1 MKSKIGFISVLIFM
15 SIYTGINLF
24 GQENSNDW
32 ENSELIGINK
42 EEAHNTAIPFATL
55 EQAKKGGRKNSPY
68 YKLLNGK
75 WKFNWVPK
83 PSDRP
88 LDFYK
93 TDYNVSTWDEIPVP
107 ISWQLF
113 GYGVPIYLNTDYAFG
128 VVNPP
133 YIPHDNNPVGSYRR
147 NFTVPDNWDG
157 REVFIHFAGV
167 KSAFYIWV
175 NGKKVGYSQGSMTP
189 AEFNLTPYLKDGE
202 NVLAVEVYRWSDAS
216 YIEDQDMWRLSGIF
230 RDVFLYSTPKI
241 HIRDFFIK
249 TNLDENY
256 RNAQLTIDVELK
268 NYSDKNL
275 GKYYLEALLFDNM
288 GNQVMETMKELNI
301 TLAANDKVSI
311 NLQQLII
318 DPKKWTAETPNLYQV
333 VLILKKENGVTIE
346 TTESKIGFREIE
358 IIDSQFL
365 INGVRVVLKGT
376 NRHDIHPRYGHY
388 VPHESMLEDIILMKQ
403 FNINTVRT
411 SHYPNDP
418 FWYKLCDKYGI
429 YLIDEAN
436 VESHGANGL
445 LPRSNPKWTAAV
457 VDRMK
462 SMIQRDK
469 NHASI
474 IMWSLGNEAG
484 MGDNFFVMR
493 DYAHKVDPSRPV
505 HYEGY
510 NDAAD
515 IYSRMYAT
523 PKSMLKYVTGEDK
536 RPFFLCEYSLTKGNS
551 SGDLKDYWDVIE
563 SNPIFMGGCIWQWE
577 DHGLYKKDK
586 NGTEYFAYGGDFGP
600 KGTPSEGN
608 GGINGLIFPDK
619 SFSPKM
625 WEVKKVYQN
634 ISSEAIDL
642 LEGKLKIKNE
652 FSFTNLNKYNAK
664 WEISEDGIV
673 IGSGKL
679 GKIDVEPLKEK
690 VITIPL
696 KEIKVKPDAEYFL
709 KIIFTQSEKTLW
721 AEKGFEVA
729 WDQFKIP
736 VKNELEVSENSSQL
750 SAIHSIEKDK
760 TVIVSG
766 EKFKIV
772 FDKSHGTIQSLNYAG
787 KELLSDK
794 DSVISGPRL
803 YTYRAPLDNDI
814 VLAQG
819 WREYGLDK
827 PTVVVQSFEVEQVN
841 KTKIQIIIELNNKM
855 KKESGFIHK
864 CVYTILG
871 NGEVYVDNQIYPY
884 GNLPTPAQIGMSFIL
899 SPELENIKWFGRGPH
914 GNYYDRKTG
923 AAIGLY
929 SATVEEQYV
938 PYIMP
943 QSNGSKQDVRWV
955 LFSNDRDQGVIFIS
969 RTEPFSMNAL
979 HYSQQNLEFAKHT
992 NELQKDDD
1000 IYFTLSAFERGVAEL
1015 DKVIRVN
1022 YEDGVGKN
1030 PTLLSYIIKPY
1041 NLSNGEVSEYVR
1053 ASNGDIVSAPPIISR
1068 DVLGFVTMKSIT
1080 QDAEIYYTIDGS
1092 KPTKKSFKYKE
1103 KFVQYASV
1111 TIKATSVIDGEM
1123 SPVSTVKV
1131 KQLQVLTPVIT
1142 PANRYFSN
1150 TITITLESPMP
1161 GSRLRYTLDGTE
1173 PIATSTLYTNPFLI
1187 KKTSTLNVKAFRE
1200 GCKPSNVDT
1209 SSYELVHLGEGV
1221 ESRFYKGSFNTTPNY
1236 LSMIPDKISK
1246 KDQFQLDNI
1255 KSVPTHYALLFIGSV
1270 NIKKVGE
1277 YVFYSGSNDGS
1288 KLYVDNT
1295 LLIDNDGGHGYL
1307 EKYGKIKLNEGV
1319 HKIELRYFQ
1328 QGGGQE
1334 LKVSWKGPGFEK
1346 REMTKE
1352 DLSGN

>member
-1 MKSKIGFISVLIFM
+1 MKSKIGFISLLIFM
-15 SIYTGINLF
+15 SINLC
-24 GQENSNDW
+24 GQETGNDW
-32 ENSELIGINK
+32 ENSELFGINK

-55 EQAKKGGRKNSPY
+55 EQAKKGERESSPF
-68 YKLLNGK
+68 YKLLNGN

-83 PSDRP
+83 PADRP
-88 LDFYK
+88 LDFFK
-93 TDYNVSTWDEIPVP
+93 TEYDVSSWDEIPVP
-107 ISWQLF
+107 ISWQLY

-147 NFTVPDNWDG
+147 NFTVPDNWDE

-189 AEFNLTPYLKDGE
+189 AEFNLTPYLKGGE

-230 RDVFLYSTPKI
+230 RDVFLFSTPKI

-249 TNLDENY
+249 TDLDENY
-256 RNAQLTIDVELK
+256 KNAQLAIDVELK
-268 NYSDKNL
+268 NYSDKNVDE
-275 GKYYLEALLFDNM
+275 YYLEAVLLDDK
-288 GNQVMETMKELNI
+288 GEQVGETMKRPNI
-301 TLAANDKVSI
+301 ALSANDKVSI
-311 NLQQLII
+311 NLKQLIK

-333 VLILKKENGVTIE
+333 VLTLKNKNDKTIE

-358 IIDSQFL
+358 IIDSRFL
-365 INGVRVVLKGT
+365 INGIPVVIKGT
-376 NRHDIHPRYGHY
+376 NRHDVHPRYGQY
-388 VPHESMLEDIILMKQ
+388 VPRETMLEDIILMKQ

-418 FWYKLCDKYGI
+418 YWYKLCDEYGM
-429 YLIDEAN
+429 YLVDEAN

-457 VDRMK
+457 MDRMK

-469 NHASI
+469 NHPSI
-474 IMWSLGNEAG
+474 IIWSLGNEAG
-484 MGDNFFVMR
+484 MGDNFFVMK

-515 IYSRMYAT
+515 IHSRMYAT
-523 PKSMLKYVTGEDK
+523 PKSMLEYVTKDDK

-600 KGTPSEGN
+600 EGTPGKGN
-608 GGINGLIFPDK
+608 GGINGLIFPNK
-619 SFSPKM
+619 TFSSKM

-634 ISSEAIDL
+634 ISSEAVDL
-642 LEGKLKIKNE
+642 LDGKVKIKNE

-664 WEISEDGIV
+664 WEISEDGVV
-673 IGSGKL
+673 IKSGEI

-690 VITIPL
+690 VIKIPFQ
-696 KEIKVKPDAEYFL
+696 EIKAMPNTEYFF

-721 AEKGFEVA
+721 AEKGYEVA

-736 VKNELEVSENSSQL
+736 VKIELEVTKSGSQL
-750 SAIHSIEKDK
+750 SAIHSKENDK
-760 TVIVSG
+760 TVIVNG
-766 EKFKIV
+766 EQFKIV
-772 FDKSHGTIQSLNYAG
+772 FDKSNGTIQSLNYAG
-787 KELLSDK
+787 NELLSNK
-794 DSVISGPRL
+794 EKAKSGPRL
-803 YTYRAPLDNDI
+803 YVYRAPLDNDI

-827 PTVVVQSFEVEQVN
+827 PSLVVESIEVEQTN
-841 KTKIQIIIELNNKM
+841 KTKIQISVETNNKM
-855 KKESGFIHK
+855 KKGCGVIHK

-871 NGEVYVDNQIYPY
+871 NGDIYADNQIYPY
-884 GNLPTPAQIGMSFIL
+884 GNFPTPAQIGMSFVL

-923 AAIGLY
+923 AAFGLY
-929 SATVEEQYV
+929 SGTVEEQYV

-943 QSNGSKQDVRWV
+943 QSNGSKQDVRWA
-955 LFSNDRDQGVIFIS
+955 LFSNDRNQGVMFIS
-969 RTEPFSMNAL
+969 RTEPFAMNAL
-979 HYSQQNLEFAKHT
+979 HYSQQNLELAKHT
-992 NELQKDDD
+992 NELKRDDD
-1000 IYFTLSAFERGVAEL
+1000 IYFTLSAFERGVGEL
-1015 DKVIRVN
+1015 GEVIRVN
-1022 YEDGVGKN
+1022 YKEGVEKN
-1030 PTLLSYIIKPY
+1030 PTLLSYIIRPY
-1041 NLSNGEVSEYVR
+1041 NLSNGEVSEYAR
-1053 ASNGDIVSAPPIISR
+1053 ESNGDVVSAPPIISR
-1068 DVLGFVTMKSIT
+1068 DALGFVTMKSIT
-1080 QDAEIYYTIDGS
+1080 PEAEIYYTIDGL
-1092 KPTKKSFKYKE
+1092 KPTKKSFKYTD
-1103 KFVQYASV
+1103 KFVQYAYAA
-1111 TIKATSVIDGEM
+1111 IKATSVIDGEM
-1123 SPVSTVKV
+1123 SPVTTVKV
-1131 KQLQVLTPVIT
+1131 DQLQVLAPIITPV
-1142 PANRYFSN
+1142 NRYFLN
-1150 TITITLESPMP
+1150 TIKITLESPMP
-1161 GSRLRYTLDGTE
+1161 GAELRYTLDGTE
-1173 PIATSTLYTNPFLI
+1173 PIASSALYTNPFLI
-1187 KKTSTLNVKAFRE
+1187 KKASILNVKAFKER
-1200 GCKPSNVDT
+1200 CKPSNIIT
-1209 SSYELVHLGEGV
+1209 SSYELIKLGKGI
-1221 ESRFYKGSFNTTPNY
+1221 ESRFYKGSFGATPNY
-1236 LSMIPDKISK
+1236 LSMTPDKINK
-1246 KDQFQLDNI
+1246 IDQFQLEDI
-1255 KSVPTHYALLFIGSV
+1255 KSVPTHYALLLIGSV
-1270 NIKKVGE
+1270 NIGEIGE
-1277 YVFYSGSNDGS
+1277 YVFYCGSNDGT
-1288 KLYVDNT
+1288 KLYVDNV

-1307 EKYGKIKLNEGV
+1307 EEYGKIKLDEGV
-1319 HKIELRYFQ
+1319 HKIEVRYFQ

-1334 LKVSWKGPGFEK
+1334 LKVSWKGPGFDK